1 MNCEEKLRIYER
13 VFHKISYCVT
23 AMNNERIREIV
34 SLIDSW
40 SYAHR
45 AGNGELSDDE
55 VETNILRALEKLD
68 GV

>member
-1 MNCEEKLRIYER
+1 
-13 VFHKISYCVT
+13 
-23 AMNNERIREIV
+23 MNNERIREIV